1 MKINVKFLA
10 LIGWRGARSFILLGL
25 IFFIS
30 HVLRL
35 WSRCYYLRGFSA
47 QLCMFEV
54 CSSSIN
60 EQKAICYGCSVLLE
74 CGNIEECMVALCNLN
89 IHS

>member
-1 MKINVKFLA
+1 MKISVKFLA
-10 LIGWRGARSFILLGL
+10 LIGWRGVRSFILLGL

-35 WSRCYYLRGFSA
+35 WTRCYYLRGFSA

-54 CSSSIN
+54 CSSFP
-60 EQKAICYGCSVLLE
+60 QVLVNRKPFVVDVQVYLHVVISK
-74 CGNIEECMVALCNLN
+74 NVWWLCVT
-89 IHS
+89 